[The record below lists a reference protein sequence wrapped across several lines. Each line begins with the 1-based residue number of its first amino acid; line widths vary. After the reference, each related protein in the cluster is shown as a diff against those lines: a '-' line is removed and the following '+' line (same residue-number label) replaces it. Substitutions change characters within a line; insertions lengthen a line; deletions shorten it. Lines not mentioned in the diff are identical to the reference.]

1 MSFKKTLQK
10 IESSNEFKDF
20 IKQNQD
26 AKLVAGFFII
36 DFISNDNKKS
46 LDYIANGKIFTFDIL
61 ENGKV
66 KFNVDELIEKTNHK
80 LTQISKN
87 ITVEVDELKSITG
100 TRILDEGISAKFSKI
115 IAILQN
121 NNNKQVWN
129 LTCMLD
135 GLIIINILIDAN
147 TGEIIKF
154 ERKSMMD
161 LIRKK

>member
-1 MSFKKTLQK
+1 MTFKETLEK
-10 IESSNEFKDF
+10 VESSNEFKDF
-20 IKQNQD
+20 KKQNEN
-26 AKLVAGFFII
+26 AELVAGFFII

-46 LDYIANGKIFTFDIL
+46 LDYLSGEKIYTFDFL
-61 ENGKV
+61 DNGKV
-66 KFNVDELIEKTNHK
+66 KFREDELIEKTNQK
-80 LTQISKN
+80 LTQISKE
-87 ITVEVDELKSITG
+87 ISVELDELKSIAG
-100 TRILDEGISAKFSKI
+100 TRILDEGISAKFNKI

-121 NNNKQVWN
+121 NKDKQVWN

-147 TGEIIKF
+147 AGEIIKF

>member
-1 MSFKKTLQK
+1 MTFKETLEK
-10 IESSNEFKDF
+10 VESSNEFKDF
-20 IKQNQD
+20 IKQNEN
-26 AKLVAGFFII
+26 AHLVAGFFII

-46 LDYIANGKIFTFDIL
+46 LDYLSGEKIYTFDFL
-61 ENGKV
+61 DNGKV
-66 KFNVDELIEKTNHK
+66 KFREDELIEKTNQK
-80 LTQISKN
+80 LTQISKE
-87 ITVEVDELKSITG
+87 ISVELDELKSIAG
-100 TRILDEGISAKFSKI
+100 TRILDEGISAKFNKI

-121 NNNKQVWN
+121 NKDKQVWN
-129 LTCMLD
+129 LTCMID

>member
-1 MSFKKTLQK
+1 MTFKETLEK
-10 IESSNEFKDF
+10 IESSDAFKDF
-20 IKQNQD
+20 KKQNENAQ
-26 AKLVAGFFII
+26 LVAGFFII

-46 LDYIANGKIFTFDIL
+46 LDYIAGGKIYTFDL
-61 ENGKV
+61 LDNEKV
-66 KFNVDELIEKTNHK
+66 KFKEDELIGETNHK
-80 LTQISKN
+80 LTEIKKE
-87 ITVEVDELKSITG
+87 ITVEVDELKSIAG

-135 GLIIINILIDAN
+135 GLIIINILIDAD
-147 TGEIIKF
+147 TEEIIKF
-154 ERKSMMD
+154 ERRSMMD